1 MIVKTLILLYC
12 LLTAAPDA
20 DRGTIM
26 GTVVNAS
33 VAKTAISGAEVVL
46 RAEIHGESMI
56 CGQTVTDRE
65 GRFDFHNLPQGDEYW
80 YLPGAN
86 HDGVHF
92 PGPRL
97 QLTTQR
103 PSADVE
109 ISVYDT
115 ISAPCPLVI
124 CRQDIA
130 MRFQPGTLSVTES
143 IVVDNPTRRCYVG
156 AHSPDG
162 DEPITLQLSIPP
174 NFERTTFQTEFFGR
188 RFCLMGDKLA
198 TSIPWPPGQRELK
211 FTYVLPVQQG
221 FLPLAAPL
229 GFALRAIMRFDRDG

>member
-1 MIVKTLILLYC
+1 MISIIC
-12 LLTAAPDA
+12 
-20 DRGTIM
+20 
-26 GTVVNAS
+26 
-33 VAKTAISGAEVVL
+33 L
-46 RAEIHGESMI
+46 RAMSIGT
-56 CGQTVTDRE
+56 CRA
-65 GRFDFHNLPQGDEYW
+65 R
-80 YLPGAN
+80 N

-211 FTYVLPVQQG
+211 FTYVLPAQQG
-221 FLPLAAPL
+221 FFLWQRHWICLASNYAFQSRRL
-229 GFALRAIMRFDRDG
+229 S